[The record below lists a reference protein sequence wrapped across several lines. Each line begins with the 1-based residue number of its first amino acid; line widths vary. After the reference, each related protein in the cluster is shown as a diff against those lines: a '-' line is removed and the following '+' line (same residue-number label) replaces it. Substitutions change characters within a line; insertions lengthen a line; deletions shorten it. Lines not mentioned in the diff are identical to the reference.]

1 MGFRP
6 CRDLIVTPLQVLWF
20 LSQGNPR
27 GQKTT
32 RLHWPEGSVSHVKLT
47 YGYWTEGEM
56 YPACFWSVWVILFVL
71 PYGTTPLCPYFKSFF
86 FFFRP
91 RIVIK
96 RRGEIIEFG
105 GLIIIIRWGT
115 KTSIPPFPI
124 FYHMDSLGVPFFIAE
139 SNHCW
144 WGLYWE
150 YDLLQTGSVWSWD
163 DSQMWGFK
171 LAAKHML
178 WFSLNGILRL
188 RRRKRPV
195 RLLAI

>member
-86 FFFRP
+86 FFRP

-115 KTSIPPFPI
+115 KTSIPPFPYFI
-124 FYHMDSLGVPFFIAE
+124 TWTHLGSLFLLLNQIIAGEACTENTTSSRQEVCNLGTIPRCGDSNWQL
-139 SNHCW
+139 NTC
-144 WGLYWE
+144 
-150 YDLLQTGSVWSWD
+150 YDSV
-163 DSQMWGFK
+163 
-171 LAAKHML
+171 
-178 WFSLNGILRL
+178 
-188 RRRKRPV
+188 
-195 RLLAI
+195 